1 MSEKKENIKTDFSWF
16 SNSKIYQIFI
26 DRFSGTKEKYDEEEL
41 KKGFLYGNL
50 KSAINKLDYIKSLNF
65 NVIWITPFFVN
76 QKNGYHG
83 YHTINFNHV
92 DPRFAFGENIEDD
105 DIGNPLD
112 ENDLNLITKSD
123 QVLIDFIH
131 ECHNRNIKVMMDIVF
146 NHVYETHPF
155 FLHAKNNINSIYRK
169 WFYFIEDM
177 TEDEKNSLFP
187 MYDILEERRLKKEKE
202 EKEKKLKEMK
212 EEKKEEI
219 KEEKKEEM
227 KEEKKEEMKEEQKE
241 EMKEEI
247 KKEGE
252 EEIKEEIKKE
262 NKEENK
268 EEIKEDN
275 KEEIKK
281 EKKDDNK
288 DENKEEKEHLKTK
301 RKYPLAHLSFLN
313 LGFLPKLNLDTEPCG
328 TYMIN
333 VLKKYIKMGIDAIRV
348 DHALGASLNYLKRMT
363 DEIHKEYPNIPFIGE
378 VPPCTLIKFAETI
391 KSISKEKLL
400 LVEKE
405 DLNSIPYVDQ
415 IFLDFEGYLNGLLDF
430 NFKNIV
436 KAFCE
441 GEIDYDICIKMLNEH
456 YDKFKGKNIFL
467 VKFLDSHDENRL
479 LFTCNNDK
487 KLMMKALTILFTK
500 FEGRNDPLIIYYGT
514 EDFMSQSKTIY
525 NEDYGDFRTRQPM
538 NFIFEKMK
546 DLFNN

>member
-26 DRFSGTKEKYDEEEL
+26 DRFSGTKQKYNEEEL

-202 EKEKKLKEMK
+202 EKEKKFKEMK
-212 EEKKEEI
+212 EEKKKEIKEEI
-219 KEEKKEEM
+219 KEQI
-227 KEEKKEEMKEEQKE
+227 KEEKKE

-252 EEIKEEIKKE
+252 EKIKKE
-262 NKEENK
+262 NKEEK
-268 EEIKEDN
+268 EY
-275 KEEIKK
+275 
-281 EKKDDNK
+281 
-288 DENKEEKEHLKTK
+288 LKTE

-313 LGFLPKLNLDTEPCG
+313 LGFLPKLNLDTETCG

-348 DHALGASLNYLKRMT
+348 DHALGASLHYLKRMT
-363 DEIHKEYPNIPFIGE
+363 DEIHREYPNIPFIGE

-405 DLNSIPYVDQ
+405 DLNSIPFVDE

-487 KLMMKALTILFTK
+487 NLMMKALTILFTK

-538 NFIFEKMK
+538 NFIFEKMR
-546 DLFNN
+546 DLFND

>member
-1 MSEKKENIKTDFSWF
+1 
-16 SNSKIYQIFI
+16 
-26 DRFSGTKEKYDEEEL
+26 
-41 KKGFLYGNL
+41 
-50 KSAINKLDYIKSLNF
+50 
-65 NVIWITPFFVN
+65 
-76 QKNGYHG
+76 
-83 YHTINFNHV
+83 
-92 DPRFAFGENIEDD
+92 
-105 DIGNPLD
+105 
-112 ENDLNLITKSD
+112 
-123 QVLIDFIH
+123 
-131 ECHNRNIKVMMDIVF
+131 
-146 NHVYETHPF
+146 
-155 FLHAKNNINSIYRK
+155 
-169 WFYFIEDM
+169 
-177 TEDEKNSLFP
+177 
-187 MYDILEERRLKKEKE
+187 
-202 EKEKKLKEMK
+202 
-212 EEKKEEI
+212 
-219 KEEKKEEM
+219 
-227 KEEKKEEMKEEQKE
+227 
-241 EMKEEI
+241 
-247 KKEGE
+247 
-252 EEIKEEIKKE
+252 
-262 NKEENK
+262 
-268 EEIKEDN
+268 
-275 KEEIKK
+275 
-281 EKKDDNK
+281 
-288 DENKEEKEHLKTK
+288 
-301 RKYPLAHLSFLN
+301 
-313 LGFLPKLNLDTEPCG
+313 
-328 TYMIN
+328 MIN

-546 DLFNN
+546 DLLNN